1 MECNSRAKELFPP
14 YCLSENWK
22 IGIYYIF
29 LFNHSHCW
37 FIGKD
42 TTFVHL
48 SQPHS
53 SSVNSNYLLSM
64 LASFTCLIPVH
75 TYKARMPPKK
85 YKKLFNDYPSKKSDT
100 RGKPGTVFRNKD
112 ENKTH
117 LFFRFQSINLNY
129 WTIFLRSTEVPRRAW
144 KWVLDFWVCVP
155 RGEKKKKS

>member
-1 MECNSRAKELFPP
+1 MWPITNPLTWNVTREPKNYSHHIAYQRTE
-14 YCLSENWK
+14 K

-29 LFNHSHCW
+29 LFNHSHWW

-64 LASFTCLIPVH
+64 FASFTCLIHVH

-85 YKKLFNDYPSKKSDT
+85 YKKLFNDYPSKKVWHQRKAWHCFQEQRWEPNTPFFFCSSQLT
-100 RGKPGTVFRNKD
+100 WITGQFSWGPLKFLEGL
-112 ENKTH
+112 ENG
-117 LFFRFQSINLNY
+117 
-129 WTIFLRSTEVPRRAW
+129 
-144 KWVLDFWVCVP
+144 C
-155 RGEKKKKS
+155 